1 VIKFNEIGTYRFT
14 NVERIDKPVFT
25 VKIVENVAHY
35 IALMKEQFDF
45 DVIRKLFARE
55 DFKFLFDGL
64 YGAAGPYAKALFE
77 HEFKGNIVLDAC
89 ENKEDFN
96 HHHPDPNLK
105 CAEQLVKKLGVFSEA
120 AS

>member
-1 VIKFNEIGTYRFT
+1 MTEYRTTDFKFSEAIKFDQIGTYKFT

-45 DVIRKLFARE
+45 GAIQKLFSRD

-64 YGAAGPYAKALFE
+64 YGAAGPYAKALF
-77 HEFKGNIVLDAC
+77 
-89 ENKEDFN
+89 
-96 HHHPDPNLK
+96 
-105 CAEQLVKKLGVFSEA
+105 
-120 AS
+120 